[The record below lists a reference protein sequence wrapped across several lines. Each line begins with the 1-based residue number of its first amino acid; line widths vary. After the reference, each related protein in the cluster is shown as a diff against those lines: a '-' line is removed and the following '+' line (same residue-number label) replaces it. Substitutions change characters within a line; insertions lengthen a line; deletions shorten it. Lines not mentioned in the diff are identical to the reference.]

1 MKILIVSLV
10 ALVSTFCLVRYFTAI
25 VSSRQNIVR
34 EEKTVLPEKPV
45 VVTAVGDVMLA
56 RYVEELSL
64 RNKDWNYPFASSSE
78 IFSGS
83 DIVFGNFEGA
93 IPKVHEQTPNFNFRF
108 SVPKEAAKAAGR
120 AGVNVVTLANNHS
133 LDFGENGYENT
144 VATLKD
150 IGVASIGKHSDH
162 VYEKSGVH
170 VRFMGLDDTLVRLA
184 TSSVVQKVRTA
195 KKENEFLIV
204 AVHFGEE
211 YERSSNPR
219 QRQLA
224 HLIIDA
230 GADVVIGHHPHA
242 IEELEEY
249 HGKPIFYSLGN
260 FIFDQYFK
268 DDTERGLAIRMTIE
282 KKEVTYEMRPIH
294 LTGSQPKLD
303 VSTKPLVFTVER

>member
-150 IGVASIGKHSDH
+150 IGVA
-162 VYEKSGVH
+162 
-170 VRFMGLDDTLVRLA
+170 
-184 TSSVVQKVRTA
+184 
-195 KKENEFLIV
+195 
-204 AVHFGEE
+204 
-211 YERSSNPR
+211 
-219 QRQLA
+219 
-224 HLIIDA
+224 
-230 GADVVIGHHPHA
+230 
-242 IEELEEY
+242 
-249 HGKPIFYSLGN
+249 
-260 FIFDQYFK
+260 
-268 DDTERGLAIRMTIE
+268 
-282 KKEVTYEMRPIH
+282 
-294 LTGSQPKLD
+294 
-303 VSTKPLVFTVER
+303 